1 MKMPKRPKSG
11 VVTRKTA
18 DDLATT
24 TIFGTKE
31 VVKIRCVTCGEL
43 KLKSEFYLESKSKRK
58 YENQVRKQ
66 CVVCWDEHKGY
77 MGAPRNTS
85 GNTIIMFCEEVK
97 CDE

>member
-1 MKMPKRPKSG
+1 MKMPRRPKNG

-18 DDLATT
+18 DDLVATT
-24 TIFGTKE
+24 VFGTKE
-31 VVKIRCVTCGEL
+31 VVKIRCVTCNEL

-66 CVVCWDEHKGY
+66 CVNCWDEHKGY
-77 MGAPRNTS
+77 MGPERNVS

-97 CDE
+97 